1 MSSNSQSAVGDPEP
15 IVLYNSPLLLCTRE
29 NVANECTFILKTINN
44 NDIIPNPPLIF
55 EHNFY
60 HRSKDLSAHVPA
72 GTKFDMNE
80 ADLPF
85 SIEETTNNGSSNDLE
100 MMQIFYKNIPNDQPE
115 LVDIQSLT
123 SFEHVENK
131 TSPKDPIVLSDDESD
146 VIFVKEYKTEEAQ
159 RDKSECT
166 ENDDSKDD
174 GIRRNPVRE
183 ARTNRGKGHLQ
194 REHLLEEDFAFLDQ
208 FDEETLVCN
217 K

>member
-1 MSSNSQSAVGDPEP
+1 MSSSSQSAVGDPEP

-44 NDIIPNPPLIF
+44 NNDIIPNPPLIF

-60 HRSKDLSAHVPA
+60 HRGKHLAGHVPA
-72 GTKFDMNE
+72 ATKFDMSE

-85 SIEETTNNGSSNDLE
+85 SIEEATSNGASNDLE

-123 SFEHVENK
+123 SFERVENK
-131 TSPKDPIVLSDDESD
+131 TPPKDPIVLSDDESD
-146 VIFVKEYKTEEAQ
+146 VIFVKEY
-159 RDKSECT
+159 KSECT

-183 ARTNRGKGHLQ
+183 ARTSKGKGHLQ
-194 REHLLEEDFAFLDQ
+194 KEHLLEEDFAFLDQ
-208 FDEETLVCN
+208 FDEEHLVCN